1 MDFGPLAGIQ
11 GVTADSFELMV
22 QVLKELSK
30 QPDINIVTM
39 YSDGSKHF
47 LLFTATNNKI
57 KINLKGVKHV
67 PRSR

>member
-1 MDFGPLAGIQ
+1 MFGPLIGIQ

-22 QVLKELSK
+22 RVLQELSK
-30 QPDINIVTM
+30 QPDIHIVTM

-57 KINLKGVKHV
+57 KINREGVKHV
-67 PRSR
+67 SRS